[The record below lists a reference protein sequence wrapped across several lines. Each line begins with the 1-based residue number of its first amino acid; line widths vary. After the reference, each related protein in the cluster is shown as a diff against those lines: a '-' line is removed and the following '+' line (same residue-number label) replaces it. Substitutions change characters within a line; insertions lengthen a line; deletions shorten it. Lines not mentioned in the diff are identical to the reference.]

1 MGTVRGAEGEE
12 HQPPHPP
19 SIGKTQ
25 IQLPQAANPSP
36 GKSAKQFDTIQ
47 LLEPPLYPSP
57 PAGKQLALL
66 PQRKELMLQNHILGE
81 AVQLKS
87 FHGFGTEE
95 EETTVA

>member
-1 MGTVRGAEGEE
+1 MELVMGTVRGAEGEE
-12 HQPPHPP
+12 HQPPHLP

-25 IQLPQAANPSP
+25 IQLPQAANPSL

-57 PAGKQLALL
+57 VPQGKD
-66 PQRKELMLQNHILGE
+66 LMLQNHILGE
-81 AVQLKS
+81 AVQLRS

-95 EETTVA
+95 EDTTVA